1 MAVQE
6 STVLPEQAAPG
17 VPRADWKSILLMMV
31 NPAGVLKKRM
41 AGISPIWAMAVS
53 GLAFT
58 LFFLQTGMDLHRN
71 GQSLL
76 IIPVLA
82 LIGFF
87 YGTAVVS
94 GIAVLAWLLSRPFGG
109 QRPIGWSIKAF
120 ALGYSPA
127 LVYTVMGLPLNLIFH
142 WNTAIAFGVTGML
155 WALGPMVATIRELT
169 GQKISVS
176 ILVASISG
184 GLLLLGWSLL
194 SMGISFS

>member
-6 STVLPEQAAPG
+6 PTASSVQAASG

-41 AGISPIWAMAVS
+41 ASISPIWALGVS

-58 LFFLQTGMDLHRN
+58 LFFLQTGLDLHRN

-76 IIPVLA
+76 VIPVLS
-82 LIGFF
+82 LVGLF
-87 YGTAVVS
+87 YGTAVVTL
-94 GIAVLAWLLSRPFGG
+94 IALLAWLLSRPFGG
-109 QRPIGWSIKAF
+109 EKPTGWSIKAF

-127 LVYTVMGLPLNLIFH
+127 LIYSLLGLPFNLIFH

-169 GQKISVS
+169 GQKIGVSV
-176 ILVASISG
+176 IVASVCG